1 MGQICTA
8 TSRIFVQET
17 IYEKF
22 VAAFIEQIKS
32 ATVIGDPF
40 DEKTTHGPQITKAQF
55 EKILGYIDSGK
66 SEGAVLSTGGRRH
79 GKQGFF
85 IEPTV
90 FKDVK
95 SDTKIAR
102 EEIFGPCVV
111 IAPFKG
117 EEEVIEQAN
126 DTSYGLGAAVFTEN
140 LRKAHRVAAAIEAGT
155 VWVRFPSSS
164 DFR

>member
-111 IAPFKG
+111 IAPFNITTIVLNRG
-117 EEEVIEQAN
+117 ETIAQPTPPVPT
-126 DTSYGLGAAVFTEN
+126 DVFYIVVFE
-140 LRKAHRVAAAIEAGT
+140 LRG
-155 VWVRFPSSS
+155 
-164 DFR
+164 